1 MTPERMAQLVAR
13 WVRFYT
19 RDLPEPIARRRIDEI
34 DADLHDHIAHERA
47 NGASERRIAGGI
59 ASRMVRGLPADA
71 AWRGR
76 QAKAAAQSSTREK
89 TMKMN
94 KALYRSAV
102 RVAVGVALILSAA
115 LVAALVAEDF
125 AWSLGDFVAAGI
137 FLAAIGVVIELAVKR
152 VGNLALAIAI
162 AVVGVLAG
170 VFGEADDAPGLVLLG
185 IVLIVGACALGVRAR
200 TRPAQHSQ

>member
-1 MTPERMAQLVAR
+1 MTPERMAGLVAR

-19 RDLPEPIARRRIDEI
+19 RDLPEPIAERRVDEI

-47 NGASERRIAGGI
+47 NGASERRIAFGI
-59 ASRMVRGLPADA
+59 ASRMVRGLAADA

-76 QAKAAAQSSTREK
+76 QAKAAAQSSTREE
-89 TMKMN
+89 TMKVS
-94 KALYRSAV
+94 KAVYRSAV
-102 RVAVGVALILSAA
+102 RVALGVALILSVP
-115 LVAALVAEDF
+115 LVAALVADDF

-152 VGNLALAIAI
+152 VGNLALAIGI

-170 VFGEADDAPGLVLLG
+170 VAGEADDAPGLVLLG
-185 IVLIVGACALGVRAR
+185 IVLIVSACALGVRAR
-200 TRPAQHSQ
+200 TRPAQHSR